1 MSSQRTGGRRETSR
15 IWTDLERQRQEDGE
29 DISLPIRGH
38 VVDPDKV
45 KFSQSLVGRWHIVRK
60 TSSG

>member
-15 IWTDLERQRQEDGE
+15 IWTDLERQRQADGE

-45 KFSQSLVGRWHIVRK
+45 KFSKSLVGR
-60 TSSG
+60 